1 MFKDNRCMEP
11 IVSFVNYKFKIY
23 DNSRLKETYKHLK
36 NIKLYLLE
44 LTFKDTGEQI
54 HKFGVTSYFD
64 VEKRMKVSD
73 YHPEYKMFSRVRAL
87 ASAYLPVDV
96 ALEQEKYFQNHYKKT
111 IYIRDPY
118 KFSGVSEALI
128 LFPKDRMDSIKKIMA
143 LHKEY
148 KAKRLNLLEVK

>member
-1 MFKDNRCMEP
+1 MFKDNSCMKP

-54 HKFGVTSYFD
+54 QKFGVTSFYN
-64 VEKRMKVSD
+64 VEKRMLDTVK
-73 YHPEYKMFSRVRAL
+73 HPEYKMFSRVRAL

-96 ALEQEKYFQNHYKKT
+96 ALEQEKYFQNHYKKE
-111 IYIRDPY
+111 IYIRKPY
-118 KFSGVSEALI
+118 YFNGISEALI
-128 LFPKDRMDSIKKIMA
+128 LFPKDRMDSIKKIMN

>member
-1 MFKDNRCMEP
+1 MEP

-23 DNSRLKETYKHLK
+23 DNSHLKKDFKHLR

-44 LTFKDTGEQI
+44 LTFKDTGEKI
-54 HKFGVTSYFD
+54 NKFGVTHYFD

-96 ALEQEKYFQNHYKKT
+96 ALEQEKYFQNHYKKN

-118 KFSGVSEALI
+118 KFSGVSETLI
-128 LFPKDRMDSIKKIMA
+128 LFPKDRRDSIIKIMN

>member
-1 MFKDNRCMEP
+1 MEP
-11 IVSFVNYKFKIY
+11 IVSFVNWKFKRY
-23 DNSRLKETYKHLK
+23 DNSHLKDDYKHLQ

-64 VEKRMKVSD
+64 VVRRMEVSD

-96 ALEQEKYFQNHYKKT
+96 ALEQEKYFQNRYKKN
-111 IYIRDPY
+111 ISIRKPY
-118 KFSGVSEALI
+118 KFSGVSETLF
-128 LFPKDRMDSIKKIMA
+128 LFPKDRRDSIIKIMN

>member
-1 MFKDNRCMEP
+1 MEP

-23 DNSRLKETYKHLK
+23 DNSHLKEDFKHRK

-44 LTFKDTGEQI
+44 LTFKDTGEKI
-54 HKFGVTSYFD
+54 HKFGVTSHFD
-64 VEKRMKVSD
+64 VVRRMEVSV
-73 YHPEYKMFSRVRAL
+73 YHPEYKMFSHVRAL

-96 ALEQEKYFQNHYKKT
+96 ALEQEKYFQNHYKKN
-111 IYIRDPY
+111 IYIRKPY
-118 KFSGVSEALI
+118 DFDGVSETLI

-143 LHKEY
+143 LHREY